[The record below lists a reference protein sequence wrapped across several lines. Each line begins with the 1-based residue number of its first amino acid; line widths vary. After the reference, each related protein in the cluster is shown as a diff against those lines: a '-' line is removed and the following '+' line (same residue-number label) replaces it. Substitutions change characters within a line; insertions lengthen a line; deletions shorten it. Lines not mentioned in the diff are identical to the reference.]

1 MNEKKYIV
9 DIRLLAASAKGVMLI
24 CAFSFRLC
32 LGLEKFGKKK
42 NGKKLGG
49 KLLDTS
55 DKIFLIKL

>member
-1 MNEKKYIV
+1 M
-9 DIRLLAASAKGVMLI
+9 
-24 CAFSFRLC
+24 FS
-32 LGLEKFGKKK
+32 LEKITKKK